1 MTTTPSATGNPTDP
15 GIQAA
20 AARIAEEVRD
30 GSCVGLGSGRAASA
44 FITALGARVRRG
56 LRVTAVPSSE
66 ASAQLARSLGIELV
80 DIEEDLPLAVI
91 VDGADEVAPNL
102 DLVKG
107 RGNAFVRERIVTA
120 ASRRQVIIVDPR
132 KLVPLLCGRNDGGFP
147 VEVIPLAKGLA
158 MRKLK
163 ALGLRPVVRPDRATG
178 TPVVSDNGNFIFD
191 CDVPAPLADGAAA
204 REIDAAVRRIAGVV
218 DTGLFLG
225 TASQVLVGYPDGRV
239 ETLQRSEP

>member
-120 ASRRQVIIVDPR
+120 AARRQVIIVDPR

-163 ALGLRPVVRPDRATG
+163 ALELRPTVRLDRAAG
-178 TPVVSDNGNFIFD
+178 TPVVSDNGNLIFD
-191 CDVPAPLADGAAA
+191 CDVPAALSDAAA
-204 REIDAAVRRIAGVV
+204 REIDLAVRRIPGVV

-225 TASQVLVGYPDGRV
+225 TAEEVLVGHPDGRV
-239 ETLQRSEP
+239 ESLRRGG